1 MRMKSVVVVGR
12 LMSRRLLSGKE
23 VREGFGS
30 GQTGFFFFPPFFFL
44 GSGMERRMS
53 RILIYFSFL
62 HLITF

>member
-30 GQTGFFFFPPFFFL
+30 GQTGFFFFPL
-44 GSGMERRMS
+44 S
-53 RILIYFSFL
+53 SFWVRVWNDECRE
-62 HLITF
+62 F